1 LTKSFLYANIKFAN
15 ERRVKMNINSNDL
28 SNKNEYQLRC
38 WPFGLDLK
46 TVAHIME
53 NGERRHVL
61 SIESKTIIEIG
72 DKLRNSIIFI
82 SFFDP
87 IDEPGIKGAKILSG
101 KFHGHTLFLELKEKA

>member
-1 LTKSFLYANIKFAN
+1 LTKGFLYANIKFAN
-15 ERRVKMNINSNDL
+15 ERRIKMNNNSNDL
-28 SNKNEYQLRC
+28 SNENEYQLRC

-72 DKLRNSIIFI
+72 DKLRNSMIFI
-82 SFFDP
+82 SFLDP
-87 IDEPGIKGAKILSG
+87 PDSPGIIQAKILSG
-101 KFHGHTLFLELKEKA
+101 RFYGHTLFLELKEKT